1 MSSTRAVVAIVV
13 ASIVAI
19 IGFALVLVF
28 GAQIGGNS
36 SLYGSLSAQ
45 NISKITAN
53 VGSGVV
59 TGSSFFSLIFLGAAA
74 ALVLAI
80 VALVFVAVKQL
91 GGGGRKGEM

>member
-1 MSSTRAVVAIVV
+1 M

-36 SLYGSLSAQ
+36 ALYGSLSSS

-53 VGSGVV
+53 VGNGVV
-59 TGSSFFSLIFLGAAA
+59 TGSSFFGLIFLGAAA
-74 ALVLAI
+74 ALVLGI
-80 VALVFVAVKQL
+80 VALVFIAAKGL
-91 GGGGRKGEM
+91 GGGRGGM

>member
-1 MSSTRAVVAIVV
+1 MGSVKAVVAIIV

-28 GAQIGGNS
+28 GAQIGGNA
-36 SLYGSLSAQ
+36 SLYGSLSAS
-45 NISKITAN
+45 NITQITTN
-53 VGSGVV
+53 VGNGVV

-80 VALVFVAVKQL
+80 IALVFVAVKGL
-91 GGGGRKGEM
+91 SGGKE

>member
-1 MSSTRAVVAIVV
+1 MPATKAVIGIVV

-28 GAQIGGNS
+28 GAQIGGNA
-36 SLYGSLSAQ
+36 SLYGSLPAG
-45 NISKITAN
+45 NITKITTNVAN
-53 VGSGVV
+53 GVV

-80 VALVFVAVKQL
+80 VALVFIAVKGL
-91 GGGGRKGEM
+91 SGGGHD

>member
-1 MSSTRAVVAIVV
+1 MSSTRTVIAIVV
-13 ASIVAI
+13 ASIVAV

-36 SLYGSLSAQ
+36 SLYGSLAAQ

-80 VALVFVAVKQL
+80 IALVFVAVKAL
-91 GGGGRKGEM
+91 GGGGKEI

>member
-1 MSSTRAVVAIVV
+1 MGSVKAVVSIIV

-36 SLYGSLSAQ
+36 SLYGSLSAS
-45 NISKITAN
+45 NITKITTN
-53 VGSGVV
+53 VGNGVV
-59 TGSSFFSLIFLGAAA
+59 TGSSFFSLVFLGAAA

-80 VALVFVAVKQL
+80 ISLVFVAVKGL
-91 GGGGRKGEM
+91 SGGRGAE

>member
-1 MSSTRAVVAIVV
+1 MSSTRTVIAIVV
-13 ASIVAI
+13 ASIVAV

-36 SLYGSLSAQ
+36 SLYGSLSSS

-53 VGSGVV
+53 VGNGVV

-80 VALVFVAVKQL
+80 IALVFVAVKAL
-91 GGGGRKGEM
+91 GVGGKD

>member
-1 MSSTRAVVAIVV
+1 LAGTKTVVGIVV

-36 SLYGSLSAQ
+36 SLYGSLSAS
-45 NISKITAN
+45 NITKITTNVAN
-53 VGSGVV
+53 GVV

-74 ALVLAI
+74 AIVLAI
-80 VALVFVAVKQL
+80 IALVFVAVKGL
-91 GGGGRKGEM
+91 AGSHDG

>member
-1 MSSTRAVVAIVV
+1 MASTKAVVSIVV

-28 GAQIGGNS
+28 GAQIGGNA
-36 SLYGSLSAQ
+36 SLYGSLSSS
-45 NISKITAN
+45 NITKITTNVAN
-53 VGSGVV
+53 GVV

-80 VALVFVAVKQL
+80 IALVFVAVKGL
-91 GGGGRKGEM
+91 AGGRGE

>member
-1 MSSTRAVVAIVV
+1 LASTKAVVGIVV

-28 GAQIGGNS
+28 GAQIGGNA
-36 SLYGSLSAQ
+36 SLYGGLSAS
-45 NISKITAN
+45 NITKITTN
-53 VGSGVV
+53 VGNGVV

-80 VALVFVAVKQL
+80 VSLVFIAVKGL
-91 GGGGRKGEM
+91 AIGGKD

>member
-1 MSSTRAVVAIVV
+1 MASTKAVISIVV

-19 IGFALVLVF
+19 VGFALVLVF

-36 SLYGSLSAQ
+36 SLYGGLSAS
-45 NISKITAN
+45 NITKITTN
-53 VGSGVV
+53 VGNGVV

-80 VALVFVAVKQL
+80 IALVFVAVKGL
-91 GGGGRKGEM
+91 GGGRGE

>member
-1 MSSTRAVVAIVV
+1 LASTKAVVSIVV
-13 ASIVAI
+13 SSIVAI

-36 SLYGSLSAQ
+36 ALYGSLSAS
-45 NISKITAN
+45 NITKITTNVAN
-53 VGSGVV
+53 GVV

-80 VALVFVAVKQL
+80 IALVFIAVRGL
-91 GGGGRKGEM
+91 TGGRE

>member
-1 MSSTRAVVAIVV
+1 MGSVKAVVSIIV

-28 GAQIGGNS
+28 GAQIGGNA
-36 SLYGSLSAQ
+36 SLYGSLSAS
-45 NISKITAN
+45 NITKITTN
-53 VGSGVV
+53 VGNGVV

-80 VALVFVAVKQL
+80 IALVFVAVKAFGL
-91 GGGGRKGEM
+91 AGGRGE